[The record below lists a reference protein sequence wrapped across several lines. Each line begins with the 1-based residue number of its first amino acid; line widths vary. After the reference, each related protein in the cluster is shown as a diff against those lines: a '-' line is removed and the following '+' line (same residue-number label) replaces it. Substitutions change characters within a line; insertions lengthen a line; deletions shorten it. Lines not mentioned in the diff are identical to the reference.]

1 VSYRLLADGVV
12 VVHGLFVAFVILGAF
27 LALRWRWIVWL
38 HVPAVIWG
46 VLIEYAGWTC
56 PLTPLENSLRA
67 RAGETAYSGDFI
79 QHYLLGALYPHGL
92 TRTTQYVLG
101 SIALFV
107 NLVAYTLV
115 IRKRSRE
122 RATMAGR
129 V

>member
-1 VSYRLLADGVV
+1 MTYRLLADAVV
-12 VVHGLFVAFVILGAF
+12 VVHGLIVAFVVLGAF
-27 LALRWRWIVWL
+27 LELRWRWLLWL
-38 HVPAVIWG
+38 HIPAAIWG
-46 VLIEYAGWTC
+46 ILIEYAGWIC

-101 SIALFV
+101 SIALLV

-115 IRKRSRE
+115 IRKRRFPIDDY
-122 RATMAGR
+122 
-129 V
+129 